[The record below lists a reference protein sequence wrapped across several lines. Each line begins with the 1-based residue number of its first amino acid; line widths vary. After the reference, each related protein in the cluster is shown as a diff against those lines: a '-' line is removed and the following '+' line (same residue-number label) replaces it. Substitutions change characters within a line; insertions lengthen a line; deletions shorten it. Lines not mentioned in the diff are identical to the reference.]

1 MRVVH
6 LALTPVAGSPWN
18 IVAALNAHTDVRARL
33 VVLNSRAYGP
43 RVFAGDL
50 DWSEDRDA
58 CRRVIAEADVIHM
71 HQFFD
76 PAGAF
81 DAEVGALCARKVCV
95 RQYHSVPSHFVGDDP
110 AKVAWLLADSTPQL
124 VIGQFHERYF
134 PRARIVPNLL
144 PINSTL
150 LSPARY
156 DGALPRVAWSPSV
169 SAGAWEARWATKG
182 FGETRALLDHL
193 AEEGLCAVDTIV
205 EVAHHE
211 CLARK
216 RQASLVVDDLV
227 TGSYH
232 LSGLEGLA
240 QGKPVLGWLDE
251 RTGLVLREMTG
262 AADLPWIN
270 TRLEDASDVLRAL
283 LADPALMQALGDASR
298 TWMETWYD
306 DRRLVGHYVK
316 VYHDLLERP
325 DLFMVGRDNDIA
337 AHWRNVTLPDLLWQS
352 RRDRWMR
359 SAS

>member
-6 LALTPVAGSPWN
+6 LALTPVAGSPQN
-18 IVAALNAHTDVRARL
+18 IVAALNAHTNVEARL

-50 DWSEDRDA
+50 DWSQDREA
-58 CRRVIAEADVIHM
+58 CLRVIAEADVIHM

-81 DAEVGALCARKVCV
+81 DAEVGALCAGKVRV

-110 AKVAWLLADSTPQL
+110 AKVAWLLGDPTPQL

-144 PINSTL
+144 PINSEP
-150 LSPARY
+150 LSPDRD
-156 DGALPRVAWSPSV
+156 DGRLPRIAWSPSV
-169 SAGAWEARWATKG
+169 RVGAWEARWATKG
-182 FGETRALLDHL
+182 FGETRALLERL
-193 AEEGLCAVDTIV
+193 AEEGLCTVDTII

-216 RQASLVVDDLV
+216 RRASVVVDDLV

-251 RTGLVLREMTG
+251 RTSLVLREMTG
-262 AADLPWIN
+262 ASDLPWIN
-270 TRLEDASDVLRAL
+270 TRLEDAFDVLRAL
-283 LADPALMQALGDASR
+283 LVDPVLMEALGKASR
-298 TWMETWYD
+298 NWMEAWYD
-306 DRRLVGHYVK
+306 DRRLIGHYVK

-325 DLFMVGRDNDIA
+325 DLFTVGRDDDIA
-337 AHWRNVTLPDLLWQS
+337 AHWRNVTYPDLLWQI
-352 RRDRWMR
+352 RRERWGR
-359 SAS
+359 STA